1 MKRYSTHPAVYA
13 GLMSVVFVSVPSTAL
28 ALSAQTLSSLPGP
41 RVVIPVAV
49 AACVSIAGITYG
61 IARKQALKQLEN
73 SYQTEQ
79 DILQRMD
86 SVIAESDASSDTDT
100 TGAHAA
106 RDYEQIAQNYVN
118 RQRYQER
125 VAIQQRGVMATLLER
140 LGARFSGS
148 MMDGLPVIER
158 ADGSVGDVGTS
169 WWEAT
174 VGPNITRGSIFEPVP
189 DDPTAPQLQTP
200 TPQAAQSRRRHAEVV
215 SRVAHLDL
223 GMYPKRRESQELSD
237 KRDMWELALAALD
250 EKLDD
255 TGSVAIN
262 IPSSA
267 PKPVM
272 ARVAAE
278 LTGQMV
284 VDDKTTSSAPAAQ
297 QISAQSEPFSTSGA
311 QGMDLHGMDV
321 LGIDTLDE
329 PDFPEPSTE
338 VLHFHV
344 PANHPEITDEKSY
357 VAYLISDE
365 EAKVQ
370 SKRYGAHAKK
380 YDYLRVIDGGT
391 NTRLQVLQPSKKSSY
406 QPRHMK
412 QVSEAA
418 SHAVG
423 TADSFVIAQQG

>member
-1 MKRYSTHPAVYA
+1 MKRYSTNPAVYA

-125 VAIQQRGVMATLLER
+125 VAIQQRGVKATLLER

-189 DDPTAPQLQTP
+189 ASN
-200 TPQAAQSRRRHAEVV
+200 A
-215 SRVAHLDL
+215 
-223 GMYPKRRESQELSD
+223 
-237 KRDMWELALAALD
+237 
-250 EKLDD
+250 
-255 TGSVAIN
+255 N
-262 IPSSA
+262 
-267 PKPVM
+267 
-272 ARVAAE
+272 
-278 LTGQMV
+278 
-284 VDDKTTSSAPAAQ
+284 
-297 QISAQSEPFSTSGA
+297 TSGCSVSSSSCRS
-311 QGMDLHGMDV
+311 GFSCGTS
-321 LGIDTLDE
+321 G
-329 PDFPEPSTE
+329 FG
-338 VLHFHV
+338 HV
-344 PANHPEITDEKSY
+344 SQTS
-357 VAYLISDE
+357 
-365 EAKVQ
+365 
-370 SKRYGAHAKK
+370 
-380 YDYLRVIDGGT
+380 
-391 NTRLQVLQPSKKSSY
+391 
-406 QPRHMK
+406 
-412 QVSEAA
+412 
-418 SHAVG
+418 
-423 TADSFVIAQQG
+423 